1 MRMRLPFWPTWQ
13 RGSIMTSVKIDPV
26 SARELKERLLS
37 MCTHDCGAF
46 ISFRYA
52 LEAATYSPQVAEKL
66 NKLVTDFNQF
76 LSVIGAKT
84 NEEL

>member
-1 MRMRLPFWPTWQ
+1 
-13 RGSIMTSVKIDPV
+13 MTSVKIDQV
-26 SARELKERLLS
+26 AARELKERLLS

-46 ISFRYA
+46 MAFRYA
-52 LEAATYSPQVAEKL
+52 LEEAEYGPQVAEAL

-76 LSVIGAKT
+76 LSVLGAKT